1 MQFTVPKFIEREAK
15 IVGPLTFKQFL
26 IIGIAG
32 GIVLLLY
39 FVLPQAPLIIAA
51 ILLIGGALVLI
62 FVKIQGRSILVL
74 LKDFF
79 MFSSSPK
86 LYIWERKDLPPKFLK
101 LKKEKKLKPG
111 KEKEKASDIVVTG
124 GKLRG
129 VSTQLETKTK

>member
-1 MQFTVPKFIEREAK
+1 MQFTVPKFIDREAK

-51 ILLIGGALVLI
+51 IFLLGGSLVLI

-86 LYIWERKDLPPKFLK
+86 LYIWERKELPPKFLK
-101 LKKEKKLKPG
+101 LKKEKKLKPEE
-111 KEKEKASDIVVTG
+111 KKEKASNIVVTG

>member
-1 MQFTVPKFIEREAK
+1 MQFTVPKFIDREAK
-15 IVGPLTFKQFL
+15 IIGPFTFKQFL

-39 FVLPQAPLIIAA
+39 FVLPRTQLIIVTFF
-51 ILLIGGALVLI
+51 LIGGALVLI

-79 MFSSSPK
+79 MFSSSSK
-86 LYIWERKDLPPKFLK
+86 LYIWERKNIPPKFLK
-101 LKKEKKLKPG
+101 SKKEKKLKLG
-111 KEKEKASDIVVTG
+111 EEKEKVSAIVVTG

-129 VSTQLETKTK
+129 ISTQLETKTK

>member
-1 MQFTVPKFIEREAK
+1 MQFTVPKFIDREAK

-51 ILLIGGALVLI
+51 IFLLGGSLVLI

-86 LYIWERKDLPPKFLK
+86 LYIWERKELPPKFLK

-111 KEKEKASDIVVTG
+111 EKKEKVSAIVVTG
-124 GKLRG
+124 GKLRE